1 MPARSQYNFR
11 GALRVFSLAVA
22 LISCGLGI
30 RLGWNTD
37 EPQILLAV
45 LLLLG
50 STLAQAGMNLI
61 NDTEDLTSNKARK
74 IPEEARQRIG
84 RNKKIGWMAFALATF
99 IGLYL
104 VSLRGWP
111 LFAIFAISALLALSY
126 NAGPLNFKHRGIAI
140 IQVFLLMGL
149 IMVEASYFTM
159 TGQLSGRVIW
169 LSLPISLLI
178 SLLLLSNE
186 IRDYESDLSDQIRT
200 FSIRTGL
207 SAARGLYWALIVM
220 ALIFTAI
227 YAYIGWINPAR
238 LAWLIPALL
247 MLPKL
252 KKHLYRADRQQLT
265 PLSGRFFLVFG
276 AAYLLMVSS

>member
-1 MPARSQYNFR
+1 MPERSQYSFW

-30 RLGWNTD
+30 RLGWDASDPNYTLA
-37 EPQILLAV
+37 LLV
-45 LLLLG
+45 LLG
-50 STLAQAGMNLI
+50 GVLAQAGMNLI
-61 NDTEDLTSNKARK
+61 NDTEDLYQDKVGSITEQSKK
-74 IPEEARQRIG
+74 RIS
-84 RNKKIGWMAFALATF
+84 RNQQSGWISFGLAAL

-111 LFAIFAISALLALSY
+111 LFGILLGSALLALNY
-126 NAGPLNFKHRGIAI
+126 NAGPLNFKHNGIAI

-159 TGQLSGRVIW
+159 TGYFSGQVVW

-186 IRDYESDLSDQIRT
+186 IRDYDRDLYEQVRT
-200 FSIRTGL
+200 LSVRIGL
-207 SAARGLYWALIVM
+207 PMARGLYWGLVTVALVM
-220 ALIFTAI
+220 TMV
-227 YAYIGWINPAR
+227 YAYMGWVNASR

-247 MLPKL
+247 LLPYL
-252 KKHLYRADRQQLT
+252 NQHLYAEDREKLT
-265 PLSGRFFLVFG
+265 PLSGRFFLAFG
-276 AAYLLMVSS
+276 AAFLYMV